1 MPEKFGAVGDE
12 AEVAEAFVSAEDTD
26 AMKESIGDRVVSAPR
41 VARRVVRS
49 DRPPIVARA

>member
-41 VARRVVRS
+41 AARRVVRS